1 MHLADEC
8 AEVAEANGVP
18 KDLFNKQIARDTV
31 IDLAKVSAPHL
42 GSMNAD
48 LKNKRVTEIE
58 GTSGALIRMGKEHN
72 I

>member
-1 MHLADEC
+1 
-8 AEVAEANGVP
+8 
-18 KDLFNKQIARDTV
+18 
-31 IDLAKVSAPHL
+31 
-42 GSMNAD
+42 MNAD